1 MPIGS
6 FTVIPHIAL
15 HLARNAPARVLDVGI
30 GFGMYGAV
38 VREWVDLGVQPW
50 KTHLVGIEVHEPYR
64 NPVWDLYDEIF
75 IGTVQAFL
83 AARRDPFQSI
93 ILGDVIEH
101 MDKPDGRALLTS
113 LQQIVAPGGDLF
125 VATPA
130 VFFEQNAVYGNP
142 YECHR
147 SLWTAE
153 DFMPFGFRT
162 VLTGREPQVAIN
174 PTVLVHWQRP
184 RLTAS
189 D

>member
-15 HLARNAPARVLDVGI
+15 HLARNKPARVLDVGI

-38 VREWVDLGVQPW
+38 VREWVDLGVRPW

-75 IGTVQAFL
+75 IGTAQDYLQSRQAAFDAVL
-83 AARRDPFQSI
+83 
-93 ILGDVIEH
+93 LGDVIEH
-101 MDKPDGRALLTS
+101 LDKPAGRALLTR
-113 LQQIVAPGGDLF
+113 LQQVVAPGGDLF

-130 VFFEQNAVYGNP
+130 VFFEQDAVYGNP
-142 YECHR
+142 YERHC

-153 DFMPFGFRT
+153 DFMPFGLRA
-162 VLTGREPQVAIN
+162 VLTGRESQVAIV
-174 PTVLVHWQRP
+174 PTVLAHWKKP
-184 RLTAS
+184 I
-189 D
+189 